1 MRLMNASFEEH
12 QARFFVIS
20 REEQHGAER
29 HPRQKQ
35 GCVLK
40 SLYCTAVSAEM
51 RNAAEKQTGRSYGTH
66 DTEQRTAVSCP
77 GLGMGLVTPPC
88 APMLILTT
96 FIPKLSLFLPG
107 LILGYGV

>member
-40 SLYCTAVSAEM
+40 SLYCTVVSAEVTST
-51 RNAAEKQTGRSYGTH
+51 AEKQTGRSYGTH

-88 APMLILTT
+88 APMLVLTT